1 MVTPILNALTA
12 YNANSKS
19 DTFIS
24 TVPSVW
30 PFPLP
35 AALVVALWAVRR
47 MTQLRLADHVPGSA
61 S

>member
-1 MVTPILNALTA
+1 LKVHDDSHLNALTA

-24 TVPSVW
+24 TAPSER

-35 AALVVALWAVRR
+35 ATLVVALWAVRR
-47 MTQLRLADHVPGSA
+47 M
-61 S
+61 